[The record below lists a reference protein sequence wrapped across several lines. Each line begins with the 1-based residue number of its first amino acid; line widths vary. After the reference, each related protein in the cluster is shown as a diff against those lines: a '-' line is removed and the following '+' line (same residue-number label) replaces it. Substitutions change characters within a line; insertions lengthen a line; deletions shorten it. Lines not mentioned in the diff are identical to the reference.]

1 MARGEDIMRAKSPM
15 EQSVEEYLR
24 GKIEISNINKFTKYK
39 NAPHESYR
47 TTKGA
52 FIFPLSGKCEIY
64 FDDEMYVASAGTV
77 IHGCPDKT
85 LRFHVLS
92 EEPFVYINL
101 YYNTV
106 NQFTFQHSL
115 DDAEAICKV
124 LDKLIEQFP
133 SNNQINMIQRN
144 YLLSTVF
151 DSLYK
156 DYITP
161 EARNNYELV
170 NEAAAYIKEH
180 YMLDLSLDFLAHTFG
195 KTSNQ
200 FSYLFY
206 TYKNI
211 RPIQYLIS
219 CRLSI
224 SCDLLVDTSLP
235 IQEIAHRV
243 GYEDAL
249 FFSRLFKRHM
259 GCSPKQ
265 FRAVYGNDHRRR
277 LSSHDSALS
286 YLSTSNS

>member
-1 MARGEDIMRAKSPM
+1 M
-15 EQSVEEYLR
+15 L
-24 GKIEISNINKFTKYK
+24 GK
-39 NAPHESYR
+39 
-47 TTKGA
+47 
-52 FIFPLSGKCEIY
+52 L
-64 FDDEMYVASAGTV
+64 
-77 IHGCPDKT
+77 
-85 LRFHVLS
+85 
-92 EEPFVYINL
+92 
-101 YYNTV
+101 
-106 NQFTFQHSL
+106 
-115 DDAEAICKV
+115 
-124 LDKLIEQFP
+124 
-133 SNNQINMIQRN
+133 
-144 YLLSTVF
+144 
-151 DSLYK
+151 
-156 DYITP
+156 
-161 EARNNYELV
+161 
-170 NEAAAYIKEH
+170 
-180 YMLDLSLDFLAHTFG
+180 
-195 KTSNQ
+195 
-200 FSYLFY
+200 SYLFY